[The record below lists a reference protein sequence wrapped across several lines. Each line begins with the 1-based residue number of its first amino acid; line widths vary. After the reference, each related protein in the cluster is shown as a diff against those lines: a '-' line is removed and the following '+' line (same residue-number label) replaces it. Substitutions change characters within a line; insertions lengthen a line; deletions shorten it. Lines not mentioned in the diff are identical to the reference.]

1 MRLALINEGTY
12 PFVTG
17 GVSTWCHQLVTGL
30 HRHRFHLVA
39 VTGAGSAA
47 PVYAAPNVTGL
58 TSVPVWDR
66 ALAPRRPA
74 ARRRRRATE
83 AAALLCRGLLTEGRY
98 AAGMFATGLRR
109 LAEISTDGG
118 HPLHGVPV
126 ADVLCDAWRVAGRQ
140 STARL
145 TLRAAQS
152 AGSLLEHALRAL
164 VAAPPTVDIC
174 HAVATGLPALVA
186 LATKW
191 RTGTPF
197 VLTEHGVYL
206 RERYLEYSGTLP
218 VPVKAV
224 MTGFYRAVARI
235 SYAEAAAVT
244 SVSDFNRGWQLRCG
258 ADPAKLFVV
267 PNGVDPDRFPALPSE
282 PAEPT
287 VVWVGRVD
295 PLKDLHTLIE
305 AFQHVYAATPA
316 ARLRLV
322 GPVPRGNEE
331 YAAGCRE
338 LAGRLGMG
346 GAVAFAGPVGHS
358 REAFATG
365 HVVALSS
372 ISEGMPYTV
381 VEAMMCGRATVSTD
395 VGAVAETA
403 GDTGLVVPPRDPT
416 ALGAAC
422 LELLRNPNRRRSMA
436 ASARD
441 RALAHF
447 TLDRMLGAYAH
458 LYADAFS

>member
-1 MRLALINEGTY
+1 
-12 PFVTG
+12 
-17 GVSTWCHQLVTGL
+17 
-30 HRHRFHLVA
+30 
-39 VTGAGSAA
+39 
-47 PVYAAPNVTGL
+47 
-58 TSVPVWDR
+58 
-66 ALAPRRPA
+66 
-74 ARRRRRATE
+74 
-83 AAALLCRGLLTEGRY
+83 
-98 AAGMFATGLRR
+98 
-109 LAEISTDGG
+109 
-118 HPLHGVPV
+118 
-126 ADVLCDAWRVAGRQ
+126 
-140 STARL
+140 
-145 TLRAAQS
+145 
-152 AGSLLEHALRAL
+152 
-164 VAAPPTVDIC
+164 
-174 HAVATGLPALVA
+174 
-186 LATKW
+186 
-191 RTGTPF
+191 
-197 VLTEHGVYL
+197 
-206 RERYLEYSGTLP
+206 
-218 VPVKAV
+218 